1 MVECPICHTSNPPG
15 SIACLKCSTPIE
27 IGDATI
33 VINPTNDAATIV
45 EPAGGPSD
53 PEATIGGTTG
63 WSVPIQKIGPRDPNA
78 PLDPGTV
85 LAERYEILKRLGEGG
100 MGAVYQARDHELDRL
115 VALKVIR
122 PELAGHPDILRRF
135 KQELILARQVTHK
148 NVIRIFDLG
157 MAGGC
162 KFITMDYIDGRDL
175 KSILVERGKLA
186 PEEAVPI
193 VQQVCRGLEAAH
205 TEGVVH
211 RDLKPQNIMVD
222 ASGRVWVMDFGL
234 ARSMEMAG
242 MTRTGALMGTPDYMS
257 PEQARAEK
265 VDARS
270 DLFSLGIIFYEM
282 LTGVLPFQ
290 ADTMMATLLKRVHEK
305 AAPPNTLER
314 AIPQH
319 LSDVIMKCLEADRA
333 KRYQTT
339 GEILADLAGDA
350 AHAGMTFTASA
361 SVAQTSPVSLAAMG
375 PGTEFGPR
383 YRIEA
388 VIGEG
393 GMGKVYKAHDN
404 DLDRTVALKLVR
416 QELVNNVESMQRF
429 KQELLLA
436 SRISHKNILRIHDL
450 GDVGGV
456 KFISMAYVQ
465 GRDLHDVI
473 AECGRLPVDRAVHIA
488 KQLAGALDAAHAEGV
503 VHRDLKPRNVLVDQ
517 ADQVYVS
524 DFGLAK
530 SLESVSNTAMTR
542 TGEVLGTPRY
552 MSPEQA
558 ESKPADHRSDIYSF
572 GVLLYEMVTGDAPF
586 GGESMLQVMYQHV
599 AQKPKNPKE
608 ANPELPDYL
617 AQIILRCLEKD
628 PALRYQSAR
637 EILHDLESATPPTR
651 VVRLRIAETGYPKWL
666 IAAMIALPLLLAAS
680 LLIAPVRD
688 LVLGHSGR
696 AGGPNAGVTAP
707 HVDKYIAVLP
717 LKVLGKDEGLQYIA
731 DGVVES
737 LSAQLFQLKNVYVA
751 PQSAV
756 ESALKKGPAEKQKI
770 ARDLGVNVIVDGTVQ
785 AAGDRVGIVIQVE
798 DVKNGKRLWSKEFS
812 SLRRDILTAQ
822 NSIYSELVSAMDLKD
837 EDPARAALRLTG
849 NYGAYEFYL
858 KGRDVV
864 RRQPNAKG
872 YHAALNFFDQAIQK
886 DPRFALAYAGRA
898 DTSMAM
904 YMQTKEESWAKKA
917 LSAAEQAKQLNPDL
931 PEVHWA
937 LGSVYLETG
946 KTEDSIAETKLAL
959 DLAPGSDE
967 SYRRLGTVYLAAGR
981 KEAIAA
987 YEKAVEINP
996 YYWYNYN
1003 FLGVACFR
1011 LGEGDKAVI
1020 AFKRVTELA
1029 PDWADGYNNLGGAY
1043 FQQGKWREAVEAY
1056 RRSLALDPNGG
1067 YAYANLGTAFYY
1079 LGQYSDAAKS
1089 LEKAVE
1095 LDPTSHENIAGL
1107 ADAYLQLGERDKAMS
1122 NYEAAIKLALK
1133 AYGVNN
1139 RDAMTMGP
1147 LALYYAKKGDLNRAE
1162 NFIAKARQIDAT
1174 NNVLIYNDAMIK
1186 VLSGKP
1192 AEALKL
1198 LREAVKNGFSVEM
1211 LKSDP
1216 ELVTLRATP
1225 EFATLT
1231 KDFSRK
1237 AN

>member
-1 MVECPICHTSNPPG
+1 MVECPVCHARNPPG
-15 SIACLKCSTPIE
+15 SLACFKCSTPIE
-27 IGDATI
+27 IGDATLA
-33 VINPTNDAATIV
+33 INPAGEAATIV
-45 EPAGGPSD
+45 EPAGAPGD

-63 WSVPIQKIGPRDPNA
+63 WSVPIQKTGPRDPNA
-78 PLDPGTV
+78 PLEPGTV
-85 LAERYEILKRLGEGG
+85 LGERYEILKRLGEGG
-100 MGAVYQARDHELDRL
+100 MGAVYKARDRELDRL
-115 VALKVIR
+115 LALKVIR

-193 VQQVCRGLEAAH
+193 VQQICRGLEAAH

-290 ADTMMATLLKRVHEK
+290 ADTMMATLLKRVQEK
-305 AAPPNTLER
+305 TVPPNAVDS
-314 AIPQH
+314 AIPRR
-319 LSDVIMKCLEADRA
+319 LSDVVMKCLEADRA

-350 AHAGMTFTASA
+350 PPLSMSGSTSA
-361 SVAQTSPVSLAAMG
+361 SVAQTSPVSLAAME
-375 PGTEFGPR
+375 PGAQFGPR
-383 YRIEA
+383 YRIES

-416 QELVNNVESMQRF
+416 QELANNAESMQRF

-488 KQLAGALDAAHAEGV
+488 KQLAGALEAAHAEGV

-530 SLESVSNTAMTR
+530 SLESVSATAMTR

-558 ESKPADHRSDIYSF
+558 ESKPVDHRSDIYSF
-572 GVLLYEMVTGDAPF
+572 GVMLYEMVTGDAPF
-586 GGESMLQVMYQHV
+586 AGESMLQVMYQHV
-599 AQKPKNPKE
+599 SQKPKNPKE
-608 ANPELPDYL
+608 ANPELPGYL

-666 IAAMIALPLLLAAS
+666 IAAMAVLLVVGGG
-680 LLIAPVRD
+680 LLVRPVRD
-688 LVLGHSGR
+688 ALLFR
-696 AGGPNAGVTAP
+696 PARGGSPGIAK
-707 HVDKYIAVLP
+707 DKYIAVLP
-717 LKVLGKDEGLQYIA
+717 LKVLGKEEGLQYVA
-731 DGVVES
+731 DGVVDS

-756 ESALKKGPAEKQKI
+756 ETAVKKGPVEKEKV
-770 ARDLGVNVIVDGTVQ
+770 ARQLGVNLIVDGTVQ
-785 AAGDRVGIVIQVE
+785 GAGDRVGIVIQVE
-798 DVKNGKRLWSKEFS
+798 DVKNAKRLWSKEFS
-812 SLRRDILTAQ
+812 PLRRDILTAQ
-822 NSIYSELVSAMDLKD
+822 NSIYSELVSALDLKD

-864 RRQPNAKG
+864 RRQPNATG

-904 YMQTKEESWAKKA
+904 YMLTKEDSWAKKA

-937 LGSVYLETG
+937 LGTVYLQTG

-959 DLAPGSDE
+959 ELAPSSDE

-996 YYWYNYN
+996 YYWYNFN
-1003 FLGVACFR
+1003 WLGVACFR
-1011 LGEGDKAVI
+1011 LGEVDKAVN
-1020 AFKRVTELA
+1020 AFRRVTELA

-1043 FQQGKWREAVEAY
+1043 FEQGKWNEAVEAY
-1056 RRSLALDPNGG
+1056 RKSLSLDPNGG
-1067 YAYANLGTAFYY
+1067 YPYANLGTAFYY

-1095 LDPTSHENIAGL
+1095 LDPTSHENVAGL
-1107 ADAYLQLGERDKAMS
+1107 ADAYLQLGRRDKAMS
-1122 NYEAAIKLALK
+1122 NYETAIKLALK
-1133 AYGVNN
+1133 AYQVNT
-1139 RDAMTMGP
+1139 RDAMTLGP

-1162 NFIAKARQIDAT
+1162 NFIAKAREIDAT
-1174 NNVLIYNDAMIK
+1174 NNVLIYNDAMIQA
-1186 VLSGKP
+1186 LSGKP
-1192 AEALKL
+1192 ADALKL

-1211 LKSDP
+1211 VKSDP
-1216 ELVTLRATP
+1216 ELASLRSTP
-1225 EFATLT
+1225 EFEKLI

-1237 AN
+1237 AK

>member
-1 MVECPICHTSNPPG
+1 MVECPICHASNPPG
-15 SIACLKCSTPIE
+15 SLACFKCSTPIE
-27 IGDATI
+27 VGDRTLI
-33 VINPTNDAATIV
+33 LDPVEKPTAAKPET
-45 EPAGGPSD
+45 PPPD

-85 LAERYEILKRLGEGG
+85 LGDRYEILKRLGEGG
-100 MGAVYQARDHELDRL
+100 MGAVYQARDHELDKL

-175 KSILVERGKLA
+175 KSILVERGKI
-186 PEEAVPI
+186 PPNEAVPI

-222 ASGRVWVMDFGL
+222 ESGRVWVMDFGL

-290 ADTMMATLLKRVHEK
+290 ADTLMATLLKRVQEK
-305 AAPPNTLER
+305 AEPPRVLEP

-319 LSDVIMKCLEADRA
+319 LSDVVMKMLEPDRA

-339 GEILADLAGDA
+339 GEVLADLAGDTPV
-350 AHAGMTFTASA
+350 AGLTFTASA
-361 SVAQTSPVSLAAMG
+361 SIAQAPPVSIEAMG
-375 PGTEFGPR
+375 PGSQFGPR
-383 YRIEA
+383 YRIES

-416 QELVNNVESMQRF
+416 QELVNNAESMQRF

-436 SRISHKNILRIHDL
+436 SRISHRNILRIHDL

-456 KFISMAYVQ
+456 KFISMAYVE

-473 AECGRLPVDRAVHIA
+473 TECGRLSVDRAVHIA
-488 KQLAGALDAAHAEGV
+488 KQLAAALEAAHAEGV

-517 ADQVYVS
+517 SDQVYVS

-530 SLESVSNTAMTR
+530 SLESVSATAMTR

-558 ESKPADHRSDIYSF
+558 ESKQVDHRADIYSF
-572 GVLLYEMVTGDAPF
+572 GVMLYEMVTGDAPF

-599 AQKPKNPKE
+599 AQKPKNPQE

-637 EILHDLESATPPTR
+637 DILNDLESATATNR
-651 VVRLRIAETGYPKWL
+651 IVRLRIAETAYPKWL
-666 IAAMIALPLLLAAS
+666 IAATIALPVLLGFS
-680 LLIAPVRD
+680 LLFAPVRD
-688 LVLGHSGR
+688 VLLGR
-696 AGGPNAGVTAP
+696 FERVRGPNAGVTAP
-707 HVDKYIAVLP
+707 RVEKYIAVLP

-731 DGVVES
+731 EGVVES

-751 PQSAV
+751 PQSLVEAAAKNGAV
-756 ESALKKGPAEKQKI
+756 DKQKI
-770 ARDLGVNVIVDGTVQ
+770 ARELGVNVIVDGTVQ
-785 AAGDRVGIVIQVE
+785 AAGDRLGIVIRVE
-798 DVKNGKRLWSKEFS
+798 DVKNAKRLWTREFS
-812 SLRRDILTAQ
+812 PLRQDILTAQ
-822 NSIYSELVSAMDLKD
+822 NSIYSDLVSALDLKD

-849 NYGAYEFYL
+849 DYGAYEFYL
-858 KGRDVV
+858 KGRDLV

-872 YHAALNFFDQAIQK
+872 YQAALNLFDQAITK

-904 YMQTKEESWAKKA
+904 YLQTKDDSWARKA

-937 LGSVYLETG
+937 LGSAYLQTG
-946 KTEDSIAETKLAL
+946 KTEDAIAETKLAL
-959 DLAPGSDE
+959 TLAPSSDE

-987 YEKAVEINP
+987 YEKAIEINP

-1003 FLGVACFR
+1003 FLGAACFR
-1011 LGEGDKAVI
+1011 LGEVDKAVA

-1043 FQQGKWREAVEAY
+1043 FEQGKWREAVEAY
-1056 RRSLALDPNGG
+1056 RKSQDLDPKSS
-1067 YAYANLGTAFYY
+1067 YAHANLGTAFYY
-1079 LGQYSDAAKS
+1079 LGQYADAAKS
-1089 LEKAVE
+1089 LENAVG
-1095 LDPTSHENIAGL
+1095 LDPTSHENVAGL
-1107 ADAYLQLGERDKAMS
+1107 ADAYLQLGQRDKAMA
-1122 NYEAAIKLALK
+1122 NYETAIKLALK
-1133 AYGVNN
+1133 AYAVNN

-1147 LALYYAKKGDLNRAE
+1147 LALYYAKKGDFNRAE
-1162 NFIAKARQIDAT
+1162 NFIAKARAIDAT

-1186 VLSGKP
+1186 ALSGKP

-1198 LREAVKNGFSVEM
+1198 LGEAIKNGFSVEM
-1211 LKSDP
+1211 VKSDP
-1216 ELVTLRATP
+1216 ELATLRTRP
-1225 EFATLT
+1225 EFAKLIN
-1231 KDFSRK
+1231 DSSRK
-1237 AN
+1237 AK

>member
-1 MVECPICHTSNPPG
+1 MVECPICHASNPPG
-15 SIACLKCSTPIE
+15 SRACFKCSTPIE
-27 IGDATI
+27 IGEATLI
-33 VINPTNDAATIV
+33 LDPSEKPAPAKRV
-45 EPAGGPSD
+45 EKPPD
-53 PEATIGGTTG
+53 PEATVGGTTG
-63 WSVPIQKIGPRDPNA
+63 WSVPLQKVGPRDPNA
-78 PLDPGTV
+78 PLEPGTV
-85 LAERYEILKRLGEGG
+85 LGERYEILKRVGEGG
-100 MGAVYQARDHELDRL
+100 MGAVYQARDHELDKL

-157 MAGGC
+157 MADGC
-162 KFITMDYIDGRDL
+162 KFITMDYIEGRDL
-175 KSILVERGKLA
+175 KSILVERGKIPPA
-186 PEEAVPI
+186 EAVPI

-222 ASGRVWVMDFGL
+222 GSGRVWVMDFGL

-290 ADTMMATLLKRVHEK
+290 AETLMGTLLKRVHEK
-305 AAPPNTLER
+305 AEPPNVLEPAVPR
-314 AIPQH
+314 R
-319 LSDVIMKCLEADRA
+319 LSDVVMKLLEADRE

-339 GEILADLAGDA
+339 GEVLADLAGDMPV
-350 AHAGMTFTASA
+350 AGLTFTASPSMVQA
-361 SVAQTSPVSLAAMG
+361 APVSIEAMG
-375 PGTEFGPR
+375 PGSQFGPR
-383 YRIEA
+383 YRIES

-393 GMGKVYKAHDN
+393 GMGKVYRAHDN

-416 QELVNNVESMQRF
+416 QELVNNAESMQRF

-436 SRISHKNILRIHDL
+436 SRISHRNILRIHDL

-473 AECGRLPVDRAVHIA
+473 AECGRLPVERAVHIA
-488 KQLAGALDAAHAEGV
+488 KQLASALDAAHTEGV

-517 ADQVYVS
+517 ADQVFVS

-530 SLESVSNTAMTR
+530 SLESVSATAMTR

-558 ESKPADHRSDIYSF
+558 ESKQVDHRADIYSF
-572 GVLLYEMVTGDAPF
+572 GVMLYEMVTGDAPF

-599 AQKPKNPKE
+599 AQKPKNPRE

-637 EILHDLESATPPTR
+637 EILHDLESGTASNR
-651 VVRLRIAETGYPKWL
+651 IVRLRIAETAYPKWL
-666 IAAMIALPLLLAAS
+666 IAAMIALPLLLGLS
-680 LLIAPVRD
+680 LLFAPVRD
-688 LVLGHSGR
+688 VLLGR
-696 AGGPNAGVTAP
+696 FERVPNAGVAAP
-707 HVDKYIAVLP
+707 RVEKYIAVLP
-717 LKVLGKDEGLQYIA
+717 LKVLSKDEGLQYVA
-731 DGVVES
+731 EGVVES

-756 ESALKKGPAEKQKI
+756 ESAVKKGTVEKQRI
-770 ARDLGVNVIVDGTVQ
+770 AHELGVNVIVDGTVQ
-785 AAGDRVGIVIQVE
+785 AAGERLGIVIRVE

-812 SLRRDILTAQ
+812 PLRQDILTAQ
-822 NSIYSELVSAMDLKD
+822 NSIYSELVSALDLKD

-849 NYGAYEFYL
+849 DYDAYQFYL
-858 KGRDVV
+858 KGHDIV
-864 RRQPNAKG
+864 RRQPSAKG
-872 YHAALNFFDQAIQK
+872 YQAALNFFDQAIKK

-904 YMQTKEESWAKKA
+904 YLQTKDDSWARKA

-937 LGSVYLETG
+937 LGTAYLQTG
-946 KTEDSIAETKLAL
+946 KTEDAIAETKLAL
-959 DLAPGSDE
+959 TLAPSSDE

-981 KEAIAA
+981 KEAVAA
-987 YEKAVEINP
+987 YEKAVEINQF
-996 YYWYNYN
+996 YWYNYN

-1011 LGEGDKAVI
+1011 LGEVDKAVA

-1043 FQQGKWREAVEAY
+1043 FEQGKWKEAVEAY
-1056 RRSLALDPNGG
+1056 RKSLSVDPNSG
-1067 YAYANLGTAFYY
+1067 YAHANLGTAFYY
-1079 LGQYSDAAKS
+1079 LGQYGDAAKS

-1095 LDPTSHENIAGL
+1095 LEPTSHENLAGL
-1107 ADAYLQLGERDKAMS
+1107 ADAYLQLGQRDKAMA

-1133 AYGVNN
+1133 AYAVNN

-1147 LALYYAKKGDLNRAE
+1147 LALYYAKKGDFNRAE
-1162 NFIAKARQIDAT
+1162 NFIAKARAIDAT

-1186 VLSGKP
+1186 ALSGKS

-1198 LREAVKNGFSVEM
+1198 LGEAVKNGFSVEM
-1211 LKSDP
+1211 VKSDP
-1216 ELVTLRATP
+1216 ELATLRAMP
-1225 EFATLT
+1225 EFTTLA

-1237 AN
+1237 AK